1 MKKFIS
7 IIFIL
12 TFHIIVFSQEDERKH
27 FYESPVKNEIF
38 NNLFYS
44 YDHYTKWELPEEAGP
59 HFFGCGTAAHQF
71 SMEIDEKKRVIFHEK
86 YAFLVEEILEFEK
99 DPNKLK
105 SLEIF
110 WMKFFGQKE
119 EDENEEENEDYI
131 QWKLDNQYKP
141 IIVKILVEEL
151 NKKNEN
157 LSFQINFQRKNEQFS
172 KKYSF
177 LSKNSNL
184 GFVEVK

>member
-1 MKKFIS
+1 MFA
-7 IIFIL
+7 
-12 TFHIIVFSQEDERKH
+12 
-27 FYESPVKNEIF
+27 F
-38 NNLFYS
+38 NVWLNNRLIDTVFYS
-44 YDHYTKWELPEEAGP
+44 IGKTETKVDAIESVRHSLINHDGY
-59 HFFGCGTAAHQF
+59 
-71 SMEIDEKKRVIFHEK
+71 SSEIKVTWPKGQRITKTVYVIQGN
-86 YAFLVEEILEFEK
+86 Y
-99 DPNKLK
+99 
-105 SLEIF
+105 
-110 WMKFFGQKE
+110 GQGF